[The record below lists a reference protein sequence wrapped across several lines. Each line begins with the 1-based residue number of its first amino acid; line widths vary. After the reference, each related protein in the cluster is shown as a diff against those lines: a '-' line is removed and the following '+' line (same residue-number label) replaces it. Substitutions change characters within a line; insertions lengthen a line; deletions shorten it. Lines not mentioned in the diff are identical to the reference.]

1 MAHPGRNESESRT
14 PPPAGPLARWWIHEP
29 GVTFLNHGSFG
40 GCPQAVLETQA
51 AWRARLEGEPV
62 RFFAEDLFGLIDW
75 VREDVSRFVGCDR
88 DGLVFV
94 PNATTGVATAI
105 HNLIVSGQAAEGSEV
120 LLTDH
125 EYPACANNLRHMAGA
140 AGLKVVTATLP
151 FPGATPQGVI
161 DAVLGAV
168 TERTRIALLSH
179 ITSASAM
186 VLPIAQLVRELEG
199 RGVRVIVDGAH
210 VPGHIDLDIDSLAPT
225 YYTANLH
232 KWVCSPK
239 GSAIL
244 WVHPEQRARCRPM
257 ILSNLANSP
266 IEGRPH
272 LHTEFD
278 YVGTNDPTSV
288 LAVPA
293 AIRIMAAI
301 ARGQPP
307 RRYPAEAFDLNPAG
321 LDDAWRDIRERNH
334 TLAMHGQRFVSE
346 ALGTKPPAS
355 ESMTGCIAMVELPPV
370 DADAWEHLSKRPTR
384 HADALQDRLIAG
396 WGVQVPVLHPPV
408 REPSGVP
415 RRFVRISAQLY
426 NHEAQYAY
434 LAQALKAELAR
445 ELEEAPY
452 TDTAA
457 P

>member
-1 MAHPGRNESESRT
+1 MRT
-14 PPPAGPLARWWIHEP
+14 PPAADPLARWWIHEP

-62 RFFAEDLFGLIDW
+62 RFFAEDLFDLIDW
-75 VREDVSRFVGCDR
+75 VRDDVARFVGCDR
-88 DGLVFV
+88 GGLVFV

-105 HNLIVSGQAAEGSEV
+105 HNLIASGQAAEGSQV

-125 EYPACANNLRHMAGA
+125 EYPACANNLRNMAGA
-140 AGLKVVTATLP
+140 AGLEVVTAKLP
-151 FPGATPQGVI
+151 FPGATPQGVV
-161 DAVLGAV
+161 DAVLAAV

-186 VLPIAQLVRELEG
+186 VLPVAELVAELEG

-210 VPGHIDLDIDSLAPT
+210 APGHVDLDIESLSPS
-225 YYTANLH
+225 YYAANLH

-257 ILSNLANSP
+257 ILSNLADKP

-301 ARGQPP
+301 ATDRHA
-307 RRYPAEAFDLNPAG
+307 RRYPAKAFDLDPAG
-321 LDDAWRDIRERNH
+321 LDEAWHQIRTRNH
-334 TLAMHGQRFVSE
+334 DRAVDGQRTVSN
-346 ALGTKPPAS
+346 ALGTESPAPAS
-355 ESMTGCIAMVELPPV
+355 MIGCIAMIELPMA
-370 DADAWEHLSKRPTR
+370 DADAWGQLSGRPTR
-384 HADALQDRLIAG
+384 YADALQDRLIAG
-396 WGVQVPVLHPPV
+396 WGIQVPVLHPIAS
-408 REPSGVP
+408 ETAGVP
-415 RRFVRISAQLY
+415 RRFVRISAQLF
-426 NHEAQYAY
+426 NSPAQYAY
-434 LAQALKAELAR
+434 LAEALQAELSGER
-445 ELEEAPY
+445 GEAPY
-452 TDTAA
+452 TDSAA
-457 P
+457 S